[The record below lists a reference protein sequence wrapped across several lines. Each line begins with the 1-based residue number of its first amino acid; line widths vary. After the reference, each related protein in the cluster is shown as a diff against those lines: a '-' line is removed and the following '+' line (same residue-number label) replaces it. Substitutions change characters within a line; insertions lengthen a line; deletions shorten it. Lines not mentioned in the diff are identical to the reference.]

1 MAEEPSIAT
10 PEPAATGTE
19 AENKAGIPAPT
30 TPEEPVDWKTKFEA
44 QQKVNRDLEAKNKGL
59 YEFKDKT
66 SQLEAELAKLK
77 GTEQEYQESKKA
89 QALKDSLLQQAN
101 ERILKAEVRASAA
114 GKLSDPS
121 DALRFIDLSKFS
133 VSEDGEVD
141 SDAISSAISELI
153 ESKPYLGAQGSTGNG
168 VGITPP
174 SGRRDGDSPV
184 QLTRADLKGMSPAE
198 IIQAQAD
205 GRLADLLKSN

>member
-1 MAEEPSIAT
+1 MAEETTTDTASSNEHEQVAAT
-10 PEPAATGTE
+10 TTGTE
-19 AENKAGIPAPT
+19 ATSVDE
-30 TPEEPVDWKTKFEA
+30 VDWKSKFEA

-59 YEFKDKT
+59 YAYKDK
-66 SQLEAELAKLK
+66 SSELEAELSKYK
-77 GTEQEYQESKKA
+77 GTEQEYEESQKA

-101 ERILKAEVRASAA
+101 ERIVKAEVRAYAA

-141 SDAISSAISELI
+141 ADAISSAIGELI
-153 ESKPYLGAQGSTGNG
+153 ASKPYLGAQGSTGNG

-174 SGRRDGDSPV
+174 SGRRDGDRPV

-198 IIQAQAD
+198 IVKAQAD

>member
-1 MAEEPSIAT
+1 MAEETTTDTASGNEHEQVTAT
-10 PEPAATGTE
+10 TTGTE
-19 AENKAGIPAPT
+19 ATSVDE
-30 TPEEPVDWKTKFEA
+30 VDWKSKFEA

-59 YEFKDKT
+59 YAYKDK
-66 SQLEAELAKLK
+66 SSELEAELSKYK
-77 GTEQEYQESKKA
+77 GTEQEYEESKKA

-101 ERILKAEVRASAA
+101 ERIVKAEVRACAA

-141 SDAISSAISELI
+141 ADAISSAIGELI
-153 ESKPYLGAQGSTGNG
+153 ASKPYLGAQGSTGNG

-174 SGRRDGDSPV
+174 SGRRDGDRPV

-198 IIQAQAD
+198 IVKAQAD
-205 GRLADLLKSN
+205 GLLADLLKSN

>member
-1 MAEEPSIAT
+1 MAEETTTDTASGNEQEQVTAT
-10 PEPAATGTE
+10 TTDNDATHVDE
-19 AENKAGIPAPT
+19 
-30 TPEEPVDWKTKFEA
+30 VDWKSKFEA

-59 YEFKDKT
+59 YAYKDK
-66 SQLEAELAKLK
+66 SSELEAELSKYK
-77 GTEQEYQESKKA
+77 GTEQEYEESQKA

-101 ERILKAEVRASAA
+101 ERIVKAEIRACAA

-141 SDAISSAISELI
+141 ADAISSAIGELI
-153 ESKPYLGAQGSTGNG
+153 ASKPYLGAQGSNGNG

-174 SGRRDGDSPV
+174 SGRRDGDRPV

-198 IIQAQAD
+198 IVKAQAD

>member
-1 MAEEPSIAT
+1 MAEETTTDTASGNEQEQVTAT
-10 PEPAATGTE
+10 TTDNDATHVDE
-19 AENKAGIPAPT
+19 
-30 TPEEPVDWKTKFEA
+30 VDWKSKFESA
-44 QQKVNRDLEAKNKGL
+44 RKVNRDLEAKNKGL
-59 YEFKDKT
+59 YAFKDKT
-66 SQLEAELAKLK
+66 SQLEAELAKFK

-133 VSEDGEVD
+133 VSEEGEVD
-141 SDAISSAISELI
+141 ADAISSAISELI
-153 ESKPYLGAQGSTGNG
+153 ASKPYLGAQGSTGNG

-174 SGRRDGDSPV
+174 SGRRDGDRPV

-198 IIQAQAD
+198 IVKAQAD

>member
-1 MAEEPSIAT
+1 MAEEPSTET
-10 PEPAATGTE
+10 PESAANGTE
-19 AENKAGIPAPT
+19 AENKAGTTDPT

-66 SQLEAELAKLK
+66 SQLEAEIAKLK

-141 SDAISSAISELI
+141 ADAISSAIGELI
-153 ESKPYLGAQGSTGNG
+153 ASKPYLGAQGSNGNG

-174 SGRRDGDSPV
+174 SGRRDGDRPV

-198 IIQAQAD
+198 IVKAQAD